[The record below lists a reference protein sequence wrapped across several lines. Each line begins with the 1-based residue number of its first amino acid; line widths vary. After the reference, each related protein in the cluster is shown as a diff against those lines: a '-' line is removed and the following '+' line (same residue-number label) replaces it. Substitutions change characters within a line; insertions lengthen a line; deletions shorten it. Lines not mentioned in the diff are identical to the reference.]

1 MIALVDCNNFY
12 VSCERVFDPTLVGRP
27 VVVLSNNDG
36 CVVARSEE
44 AKALGIEMGKPVFQ
58 IESLLR
64 RHRVVMRSSNYTLY
78 GDMSRRV
85 MEILRRL
92 SPVVECYSIDE
103 AFLDLDGVAD
113 VTEHAQHL
121 RKLVKQW
128 TGIPVS
134 VGIAPSKTLAK
145 VASKQAKCMGTGV
158 RILADRDTQTKALQ
172 ETAVGKLWGV
182 GRRYA
187 RMLRRN
193 GIMTAFDLREAND
206 AWVLKRMTIVGLKM
220 VHELRGI
227 PCFEFELEPPAKKS
241 LIKSCSFGKPVT
253 ALAELEEAVSVYTS
267 GAAERLRMQDG
278 VARVITVFIMTN
290 RFQTEHPQYAKSA
303 TVSLLS
309 GTNDTRVLVSCALEL
324 LHRIYR
330 KGYRYIKA
338 GVMLDGIEPRR
349 RVQLSLFDNQ
359 SDGSVRLMQAVD
371 IINHRFGRDAIRV
384 ASCGHRPRWRMRR
397 EKLSPRF
404 TTEWDELLRVRA

>member
-27 VVVLSNNDG
+27 AVVLSNNDG

-58 IESLLR
+58 IASLLR
-64 RHRVVMRSSNYTLY
+64 KHRVAMRSSNYTLY

-85 MEILRRL
+85 MEVLRRF

-103 AFLDLDGVAD
+103 AFLHLDDVAD
-113 VTEHAQHL
+113 LTEHAHRL
-121 RKLVKQW
+121 REEVKRW

-134 VGIAPSKTLAK
+134 VGMAPSKTLAK
-145 VASKQAKCMGTGV
+145 VANKRAKRTGV
-158 RILADRDTQTKALQ
+158 GVWVLADRDAQTEALRH
-172 ETAVGKLWGV
+172 TAVSDLWGV

-193 GIMTAFDLREAND
+193 AIATALDLREAD
-206 AWVLKRMTIVGLKM
+206 DVWVLKRMTIVGLKM

-227 PCFEFELEPPAKKS
+227 PCFDCQVEAPPKKS
-241 LIKSCSFGKPVT
+241 LIKSCSFGKPIT
-253 ALAELEEAVSVYTS
+253 TLAELEEAVSVYAS

-278 VARVITVFIMTN
+278 AARVVTAFIMTN
-290 RFQTEHPQYAKSA
+290 RFQTEYPQYAPSA

-309 GTNDTRVLVSCALEL
+309 ATNDTRVLVSCALAL
-324 LHRIYR
+324 LRRIYR
-330 KGYRYIKA
+330 EGYRYIKA
-338 GVMLDGIEPRR
+338 GVMLDKIEPRR
-349 RVQLSLFDNQ
+349 RAQLSLFDQNPEA
-359 SDGSVRLMQAVD
+359 SLRLMRAVD
-371 IINHRFGRDAIRV
+371 IINQRFGWDAIRV
-384 ASCGHRPRWRMRR
+384 ASCGRRPRWKMRR
-397 EKLSPRF
+397 ERLSPCF
-404 TTEWDELLRVRA
+404 TTQWDELLWARA